1 MLERIIRMQSN
12 DVKIL
17 KHNSL
22 SSWYEKVMELQA
34 IRVNRLPEPLWTIYT
49 VQVIKKTVEI
59 TTWGDSLVDWIP
71 S

>member
-59 TTWGDSLVDWIP
+59 TT
-71 S
+71 